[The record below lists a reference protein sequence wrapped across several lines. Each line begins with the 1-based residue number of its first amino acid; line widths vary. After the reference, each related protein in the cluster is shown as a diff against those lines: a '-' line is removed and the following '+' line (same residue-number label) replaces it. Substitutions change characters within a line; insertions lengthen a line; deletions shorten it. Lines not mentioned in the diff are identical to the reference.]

1 MGSVCKA
8 VPRNVRLADGL
19 VEYELE
25 TPVNVLFTGG
35 LMLQTRKRNRT
46 SKGCR
51 RIRASPKYIIR
62 QKYYPSIDRLE
73 RWNG

>member
-25 TPVNVLFTGG
+25 TPVNVFVYRGFDIT
-35 LMLQTRKRNRT
+35 N
-46 SKGCR
+46 
-51 RIRASPKYIIR
+51 P
-62 QKYYPSIDRLE
+62 QKK
-73 RWNG
+73 

>member
-25 TPVNVLFTGG
+25 TPVNVLFTGVFYS
-35 LMLQTRKRNRT
+35 RNIH
-46 SKGCR
+46 R
-51 RIRASPKYIIR
+51 RIV
-62 QKYYPSIDRLE
+62 
-73 RWNG
+73 N